1 MSAKPIAPDSGLQQ
15 LKDLGLEVEVRQ
27 QHLLVHSVPYVT
39 TQRDI
44 ARATMV
50 CKYMENGDSI
60 LAPNS
65 TADNHQVWWAGS
77 FPCRADGIPLT
88 ELVASTTEQPATP
101 VDGCPTKFQFS
112 NKPEEYMNTG
122 YPDHFEKITHYVTL
136 IESQAR
142 VIDPDATAYT
152 RKIVEPQDPESVF
165 RYADTASVRSEIVA
179 VSNRLKG
186 LKIGIVG
193 TGGTGA
199 YILDQVAKTPVA
211 EIHLFDGDDFK
222 QHNAFRAPGA
232 ATREKITAHLK
243 KVDYFHQAYDPMHKG
258 IVPHPYFI
266 DAANAA
272 ELESFDFVFI
282 SVDKGPARKLVS
294 DYLRSMSIPFVDVG
308 MDVDLNAETALLDG
322 TCRVTAGTKSKHNHL
337 EVCLPTTDDNEDA
350 LYRKNIQI
358 ADLNALNAQ
367 LAVIKWKQ
375 IFGFYEDAMRAH
387 QIVFSVATISLAREE
402 RSTGKK

>member
-1 MSAKPIAPDSGLQQ
+1 MSVKPIAPDSGLQQ

-44 ARATMV
+44 ARATIV

-65 TADNHQVWWAGS
+65 IADNHQVWWSGG
-77 FPCRADGIPLT
+77 FPCRADGTPLT
-88 ELVASTTEQPATP
+88 ELVASTIEQPATP
-101 VDGCPTKFQFS
+101 VDGFPTKFQFS
-112 NKPEEYMNTG
+112 NKPEEYMITG
-122 YPDHFEKITHYVTL
+122 YPDHFEKIRHYVTV

-142 VIDPDATAYT
+142 VIDREVTAYT
-152 RKIVEPQDPESVF
+152 RKIVESQDPESVF
-165 RYADTASVRSEIVA
+165 RYADTASVRSEIVS

-193 TGGTGA
+193 AGGTGA

-232 ATREKITAHLK
+232 ATREKIAAHLK

-266 DAANAA
+266 NAASVA

-308 MDVDLNAETALLDG
+308 MDVDLDPETSLLDG
-322 TCRVTAGTKSKHNHL
+322 TCRVTAGTKSKHDHL
-337 EVCLPTTDDNEDA
+337 AVCLPTADDNEDA

-367 LAVIKWKQ
+367 LAIIKWKQ
-375 IFGFYEDAMRAH
+375 IFGFYEDAMRAN
-387 QIVFSVATISLAREE
+387 QIVFTVATTSLAREE